1 MPVRTARQDN
11 NLALP
16 ILVEINLNSVGERR
30 RRKSEVG
37 GDVIVAI
44 LLRGFIQLLF
54 RYIRSVVG
62 YEKCKNNTYKFPPK
76 KLQTEDDGDH
86 K

>member
-1 MPVRTARQDN
+1 MPIRTARQDN
-11 NLALP
+11 NLAP
-16 ILVEINLNSVGERR
+16 SILVKINLNSVGERRRR

-44 LLRGFIQLLF
+44 LRGFIQLLF

-62 YEKCKNNTYKFPPK
+62 YEKCKNNTYKFP
-76 KLQTEDDGDH
+76 
-86 K
+86 